1 MAIAAVIGVVLLV
14 SSPRKIAL
22 GDDSYGNSEFISIS
36 GEDYEAKIK
45 NGDTFLL
52 FVDAAGCI
60 TADHVRSFVTEIS
73 EAKNLHFYHI
83 MWPEARNTSLHDSV
97 KYYPSVVIVDGG
109 KILDFLKA
117 DSDDYAEYYQN
128 VGALRGWLDKYI
140 EWK

>member
-1 MAIAAVIGVVLLV
+1 MPAH
-14 SSPRKIAL
+14 KITL
-22 GDDSYGNSEFISIS
+22 GEDSYGSSEFISIS

-60 TADHVRSFVTEIS
+60 TADHIRSFATEIS

-83 MWPEARNTSLHDSV
+83 MWPEARSTSLHDSV

-117 DSDDYAEYYQN
+117 DSDDHVEYYQN
-128 VGALRGWLDKYI
+128 VGALRSWLDKYV